1 MSDDVFKEV
10 VINFL
15 NGIYLNLRYMNQQ
28 IPKEDYDYCSK
39 MTDNALLEL
48 LGDTDDDQ

>member
-1 MSDDVFKEV
+1 MSDDVFKEI

-28 IPKEDYDYCSK
+28 IPKEAYDYCSK
-39 MTDNALLEL
+39 MTDKALLEL